1 VDHLAYQTNHRT
13 GEMAALAAQFAGQM
27 ALRLVHD
34 HLLRLD
40 VGRYSN
46 VLTKAVMRAY
56 RRVQQLTKVGLASA
70 YETRTLFFICFYVFL
85 ISPPLLCPVV
95 GAAEGRGRQLAE
107 PRTRLLP
114 ARRQGTQHRHPEH
127 RPDRRGSRSH
137 PQRPAHDRKTS
148 TASRGLNG

>member
-1 VDHLAYQTNHRT
+1 MDHLAYQTNHRT

-85 ISPPLLCPVV
+85 MPPPPPVS
-95 GAAEGRGRQLAE
+95 GS
-107 PRTRLLP
+107 
-114 ARRQGTQHRHPEH
+114 
-127 RPDRRGSRSH
+127 RGS
-137 PQRPAHDRKTS
+137 
-148 TASRGLNG
+148 